1 MIKQFKKLTLVT
13 TAAFLFCLTA
23 ASGTISSIS
32 LPSITIEAEEN
43 AEPTPL
49 PEEPEIKPMS
59 DDEMDE
65 NNTKTK

>member
-1 MIKQFKKLTLVT
+1 MMKHSKKLTLIT

-23 ASGTISSIS
+23 TSGTISSIS
-32 LPSITIEAEEN
+32 LPSITIEAEED
-43 AEPTPL
+43 AESTPL
-49 PEEPEIKPMS
+49 PEEPEIKPMA